1 MGDLL
6 GNDIPGNNTRS
17 HMTMHDNSVL
27 ESRGMNSSK
36 AKGINETL
44 GNSLISDWKKTSAIY
59 KLLLGNDALRVEAVP
74 CNASQY
80 VRQDI

>member
-36 AKGINETL
+36 AKGINKTL
-44 GNSLISDWKKTSAIY
+44 GNSLISDWKKN
-59 KLLLGNDALRVEAVP
+59 KR
-74 CNASQY
+74 
-80 VRQDI
+80 DIQAFVGQ